1 MEGIKRQGGRAR
13 ALVAA
18 VFAVSGLTAAPVAS
32 AADFSF
38 SDDDLDWGD
47 WGRVDFTWNTRL
59 TAGVQVRTESRDYQL
74 VDKQNVPAN
83 QDMAGYPGF
92 SGQYDICEM
101 PPPYVQFS
109 AGNVADCFTQVGD
122 PRPAMRLINAP
133 GGYNINGD
141 DGNLNYDRGDI
152 TYANFQFRSELTAHW
167 NDFTAKIS
175 GLGYYDPVNN
185 DFDTHLADEPMKEY
199 VGRDYPR
206 GQAPDGSPGQPVPA
220 SYAVTLDRTGFT
232 QRQDDEEDRLGEQL
246 RLLEAYV
253 AYDFDI
259 AGRTLRLA
267 VGDQRMRWGESTF
280 MIFNNLARINPP
292 SAELYDRPGTE
303 VRDAFIPVGMVTA
316 SMNVTTNFNVEAF
329 YQYDWEP
336 VEPSVRGSFLSTS
349 DVAGG
354 GEGPTPIMLAMGNA
368 PEAPMAPDLSQPT
381 VFQQLAGGLFRAGG
395 IAGTQTSTTRT
406 IHLED
411 EAYGYPDDGGQY
423 GLRLDY
429 YADWLNGGTEIS
441 VYGMNIH
448 SRLPFFSAH
457 AAERNCATIA
467 AVNAAKGVGG
477 IGALADCRGFENS
490 IFSGDFSQPIQRI
503 DDLFAEGNYRV
514 DTMRGFLDY
523 PEDIK
528 VFGLSGT
535 TQAGDWSLAGEIAY
549 SPNQPAQ
556 IAVTDVVFSAAQPA
570 FPPDGDIASGSG
582 VPLADI
588 IGDGTFQNPQGRV
601 ADRQPEVPS
610 SRIAVPDY
618 ISQYRCGDNVDLAS
632 QFGLSGSNADVI
644 DSILAFN
651 NTGGGL
657 RPDLVRELSCSLAV
671 EEGEYIRGYER
682 LQVGQASMTGIRV
695 LGSSHPISAS
705 INSDQIIFV
714 GEVAAYKAFD
724 MPGLDELQ
732 FQGSGATQ
740 THYSQGVADYD
751 LEKHGYYFESDLD
764 SNGDPLPGADPV
776 SLDELNTECVSGSG
790 NNCLRRIGPTDR
802 FNYERADP
810 DIFADDFA
818 MGYRMR
824 VTADYNNGLFGWQWT
839 PGFTFY
845 HDVHGT
851 SISPGQDF
859 VEDRKRLTLHTNVL
873 FTNNFSGNF
882 QYRLYWGAGDRNLRR
897 DRDYAE
903 LSLSYAF

>member
-1 MEGIKRQGGRAR
+1 MY

-38 SDDDLDWGD
+38 SDDDLGWGD

-59 TAGVQVRTESRDYQL
+59 TAGVQVRTESRDYSL

-83 QDMAGYPGF
+83 QDVASFPGF
-92 SGQYDICEM
+92 SRLFDICEV
-101 PPPYVQFS
+101 PAPDIEFAV
-109 AGNVADCFTQVGD
+109 GNVGDCFTQTGD
-122 PRPAMRLINAP
+122 PRPGMRLINAP

-185 DFDTHLADEPMKEY
+185 DFDTHLADEPIKEY
-199 VGRDYPR
+199 SGRTFPQNR
-206 GQAPDGSPGQPVPA
+206 LPDGSSLPEPLPVGYTA
-220 SYAVTLDRTGFT
+220 TLDRTGFT

-368 PEAPMAPDLSQPT
+368 PEAPMAPDLSELT
-381 VFQQLAGGLFRAGG
+381 VFQQLAGGLFRVGG

-411 EAYGYPDDGGQY
+411 EAHGYPDDGGQY

-441 VYGMNIH
+441 IYGMNIH
-448 SRLPFFSAH
+448 SRLPFFSAY
-457 AAERNCATIA
+457 AAERSCITSTAI
-467 AVNAAKGVGG
+467 NAAKGISGFDQ
-477 IGALADCRGFENS
+477 LADCRGFD
-490 IFSGDFSQPIQRI
+490 DFAFKDFPNFDPTAPIQRP
-503 DDLFAEGNYRV
+503 DDLLAEGNYRV

-556 IAVTDVVFSAAQPA
+556 IAVTDVVYSAVQPA
-570 FPPDGDIASGSG
+570 FPPDGDLASGSG

-588 IGDGTFQNPQGRV
+588 IGDGTFQNPRGRV
-601 ADRQPEVPS
+601 VDEQPEVPS

-618 ISQYRCGDNVDLAS
+618 ISQYRCADNVDLAS

-644 DSILAFN
+644 NSILDYN
-651 NTGGGL
+651 GTGGGL
-657 RPDLVRELSCSLAV
+657 RSDLVRELSCSLAV

-682 LQVGQASMTGIRV
+682 LQVGQVSMTGIRV

-732 FQGSGATQ
+732 FQGSGASQ

-751 LEKHGYYFESDLD
+751 MQKHGYYLESQLD
-764 SNGDPLPGADPV
+764 SNGEPLPGAEPLPFDQWQA
-776 SLDELNTECVSGSG
+776 ECQEDK
-790 NNCLRRIGPTDR
+790 NCLRRVGPTDR
-802 FNYERADP
+802 LNYDRADP

-882 QYRLYWGAGDRNLRR
+882 QYRLYWGAGDRNLRL